1 MMRLFNIVFLSLF
14 FTLAIGG
21 TDGTIRGKVL
31 DVNGEPLPGVQ
42 VFIPETGWGANT
54 DLDGNYIILNVQVG
68 TYEVRASMIGYAEH
82 IQQNTS
88 VLMDGTVWLNIVLQE
103 EAIQGQTVTVSGEKK
118 LVEAGTTSKKIGQ
131 QVERK
136 KLDFQNFTKI

>member
-21 TDGTIRGKVL
+21 TDGTIRGQVL

-118 LVEAGTTSKKIGQ
+118 LVEAGTTSKK
-131 QVERK
+131 
-136 KLDFQNFTKI
+136 NHS